1 LKLRGGLRIEFA
13 EIRAISLDSSKP
25 EGNLNNVDVLPAI
38 NLKYNID
45 ESTHVRAS
53 FGKTL
58 ARASFSEISPIS
70 WYDFTTNYQFTG
82 NLKRTL
88 INNFDIR
95 FEKYLPSASLLS
107 ISGFYKHFTNPIEQ
121 VMNVEAQNVELSWRN
136 VKQANIV
143 GLVLELKK
151 KVVIDQSKYL
161 NIGFNTSIIRF
172 ETQIDDGELELIHSF
187 DPTHSNTRRM

>member
-1 LKLRGGLRIEFA
+1 
-13 EIRAISLDSSKP
+13 
-25 EGNLNNVDVLPAI
+25 
-38 NLKYNID
+38 
-45 ESTHVRAS
+45 
-53 FGKTL
+53 
-58 ARASFSEISPIS
+58 
-70 WYDFTTNYQFTG
+70 
-82 NLKRTL
+82 
-88 INNFDIR
+88 
-95 FEKYLPSASLLS
+95 
-107 ISGFYKHFTNPIEQ
+107 
-121 VMNVEAQNVELSWRN
+121 MNVEAQNVELSWRN